1 MGSWDPTH
9 ALTLNG
15 GASVTE
21 VCKLLDPEAMLRR
34 VLSGMD
40 GQQEFAVSLA
50 RLPEGTR
57 LWDPRPSG
65 WPLCFLQA
73 AGAATAMMVE
83 VSQFDASGELGLYKL
98 GCRGSDEQGAAQL
111 EVRWRGRAETVP
123 KLEVFTVQQA
133 GDIFVHYY
141 RTDSVPDWCTLR
153 RFE

>member
-50 RLPEGTR
+50 RFPEGTR
-57 LWDPRPSG
+57 LWDPRASG

-83 VSQFDASGELGLYKL
+83 VS
-98 GCRGSDEQGAAQL
+98 
-111 EVRWRGRAETVP
+111 
-123 KLEVFTVQQA
+123 
-133 GDIFVHYY
+133 
-141 RTDSVPDWCTLR
+141 
-153 RFE
+153 

>member
-1 MGSWDPTH
+1 MSDAVPAGVLRSRVIGLAILGARCTADCSKEGCMGSWDPTH

-50 RLPEGTR
+50 RFPEGTR
-57 LWDPRPSG
+57 LWDPRASG

-111 EVRWRGRAETVP
+111 EV
-123 KLEVFTVQQA
+123 
-133 GDIFVHYY
+133 
-141 RTDSVPDWCTLR
+141 
-153 RFE
+153 